1 MFDVLIIGGGVIGA
15 MIAREISFYKLNT
28 IVIEKEND
36 VGNVTSM
43 ANSAI
48 VHSGYDPEP
57 NTLKAKLNVLGNS
70 MFDEIASDL
79 DVTFKRIGSL
89 TVALE
94 EHQLQILKDLEKR
107 SKINGVDVKLLD
119 AKQTKLLE
127 PCLSDDVKG
136 SLFAPTAGIINPF
149 TLTVHTL
156 ENAINNG
163 VKLSLGEEVINI
175 IQNDNYFDV
184 ITNKFTY
191 QTKIIINCAGLFGDK
206 IHSLIEPIDY
216 SINPRK
222 GEYFVLAQLPY
233 NFVNHTIFPLPSSKG
248 KGVLVSPTTS
258 NNFLVGP
265 SSEWVNDKDDL
276 STDKPTLDN
285 VKSQAKLMVKNIP
298 FDQCI
303 RTFAGL
309 RATPSTHDFII
320 GFAKNNNHFINAIG
334 IESPG
339 LASSPAIAKYIVD
352 EFLSKIIHLEINE
365 NASKT
370 IKKRLHPSKMDKIS
384 ANELIKNNPSY
395 GKIICNCEKV
405 TLGEIEDE
413 LSRSVPLNSV
423 KALKKRT
430 RAGFGKCQG
439 GFCQPLVLSILAKHF
454 NKPLTDILYDKD
466 YSNIVK
472 EETKK
477 EAK

>member
-94 EHQLQILKDLEKR
+94 EHQLQILQDLEKR

-149 TLTVHTL
+149 TLTVHAL

-222 GEYFVLAQLPY
+222 GEYFVLLADGESM
-233 NFVNHTIFPLPSSKG
+233 TDAGI
-248 KGVLVSPTTS
+248 
-258 NNFLVGP
+258 
-265 SSEWVNDKDDL
+265 DDG
-276 STDKPTLDN
+276 DY
-285 VKSQAKLMVKNIP
+285 V
-298 FDQCI
+298 
-303 RTFAGL
+303 
-309 RATPSTHDFII
+309 
-320 GFAKNNNHFINAIG
+320 
-334 IESPG
+334 
-339 LASSPAIAKYIVD
+339 IVR
-352 EFLSKIIHLEINE
+352 
-365 NASKT
+365 KT
-370 IKKRLHPSKMDKIS
+370 NTAD
-384 ANELIKNNPSY
+384 Y
-395 GKIICNCEKV
+395 GKIIVALDNDNRNTLKRLEFDNEKKRPYLHPENKKYKDIYPAKLSIQGVAEKV
-405 TLGEIEDE
+405 IKNLI
-413 LSRSVPLNSV
+413 
-423 KALKKRT
+423 
-430 RAGFGKCQG
+430 
-439 GFCQPLVLSILAKHF
+439 
-454 NKPLTDILYDKD
+454 
-466 YSNIVK
+466 
-472 EETKK
+472 
-477 EAK
+477 